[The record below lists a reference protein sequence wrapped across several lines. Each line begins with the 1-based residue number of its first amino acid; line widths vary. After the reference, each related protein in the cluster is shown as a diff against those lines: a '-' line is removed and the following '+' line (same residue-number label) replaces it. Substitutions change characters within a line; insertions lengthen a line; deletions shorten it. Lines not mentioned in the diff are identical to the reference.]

1 MLTLNGT
8 QLPLKNL
15 RISVRQQLA
24 GQDMSGQTSATDQ
37 AETGSKGK
45 ILTVKGV
52 IPFTKNQ
59 LLTNLFSMAEAQE
72 SDARQIYR
80 ISNKTAEALKIR
92 QVKFQGVVRAD
103 EQESHRQWS
112 VSFELVEH
120 LSVPERVEQRQ
131 PDKLAAQQKVQG
143 VNTPVETGQTDDVPP
158 GTQVELTAITSPCS
172 GRASWRRSLR
182 SPVAW
187 PSRLARVVPREAAV

>member
-52 IPFTKNQ
+52 ITFNKKQ
-59 LLTNLFSMAEAQE
+59 LLTNLFRMAEALE
-72 SDARQIYR
+72 DGARQIYR

-92 QVKFQGVVRAD
+92 QVKFQGAIRAD
-103 EQESHRQWS
+103 EQDTLRQWS
-112 VSFELVEH
+112 VSFELIEH

-131 PDKLAAQQKVQG
+131 PDKVAAQQKVQG
-143 VNTPVETGQTDDVPP
+143 VSTPVTSGQSEDVPP
-158 GTQVELTAITSPCS
+158 DTDVELTGVLKVLKSIDNA
-172 GRASWRRSLR
+172 
-182 SPVAW
+182 
-187 PSRLARVVPREAAV
+187 LA

>member
-52 IPFTKNQ
+52 IPFNNKQ
-59 LLTNLFSMAEAQE
+59 LLTNLFRMAEALE
-72 SDARQIYR
+72 GGARQIYR
-80 ISNKTAEALKIR
+80 ISNQTAEALKIR
-92 QVKFQGVVRAD
+92 QVKFQGAIRAD
-103 EQESHRQWS
+103 EQDSHRQWS
-112 VSFELVEH
+112 VSFELIEY

-143 VNTPVETGQTDDVPP
+143 VSTPVTSGQSENVPP
-158 GTQVELTAITSPCS
+158 GTDVELTGVLKVLKTIDNA
-172 GRASWRRSLR
+172 
-182 SPVAW
+182 
-187 PSRLARVVPREAAV
+187 LA

>member
-52 IPFTKNQ
+52 IPFNKKQ
-59 LLTNLFSMAEAQE
+59 LLTNLFRIAEALE
-72 SDARQIYR
+72 DGARQIYR
-80 ISNKTAEALKIR
+80 ISNQTAEALKIR
-92 QVKFQGVVRAD
+92 QVKFQGAIRAD
-103 EQESHRQWS
+103 EQDSHRQWS
-112 VSFELVEH
+112 VSFELIEH

-143 VNTPVETGQTDDVPP
+143 VSTPVTSGKSDNVPP
-158 GTQVELTAITSPCS
+158 GTDVELTGVLKVLKTIDNA
-172 GRASWRRSLR
+172 
-182 SPVAW
+182 
-187 PSRLARVVPREAAV
+187 LA

>member
-52 IPFTKNQ
+52 IPFNKKQ
-59 LLTNLFSMAEAQE
+59 LLTNLFRIAEALE
-72 SDARQIYR
+72 DGARQIYR
-80 ISNKTAEALKIR
+80 ISNQTAEALKIR
-92 QVKFQGVVRAD
+92 QVKFQGAIRAD
-103 EQESHRQWS
+103 EQDSHRQWS
-112 VSFELVEH
+112 VSFELIEH

-143 VNTPVETGQTDDVPP
+143 VSTPVTSGENDNVPP
-158 GTQVELTAITSPCS
+158 GTDVELTGVLKVLKTIDNA
-172 GRASWRRSLR
+172 
-182 SPVAW
+182 
-187 PSRLARVVPREAAV
+187 LA

>member
-45 ILTVKGV
+45 IMNVKGV
-52 IPFTKNQ
+52 IPFNNKQ
-59 LLTNLFSMAEAQE
+59 LLTNLFRMAEALE
-72 SDARQIYR
+72 DGARQIYR
-80 ISNKTAEALKIR
+80 ISNHTAEALKIR
-92 QVKFQGVVRAD
+92 QIKFQGAIRAD
-103 EQESHRQWS
+103 EQDTLRQWS
-112 VSFELVEH
+112 VSFELIEH

-131 PDKLAAQQKVQG
+131 PDKVAAQQKVQG
-143 VNTPVETGQTDDVPP
+143 VSTPVTSGQSENVPP
-158 GTQVELTAITSPCS
+158 DTDVELTGVLKVLKTIDNA
-172 GRASWRRSLR
+172 
-182 SPVAW
+182 
-187 PSRLARVVPREAAV
+187 LA

>member
-37 AETGSKGK
+37 AEIGSKGK

-52 IPFTKNQ
+52 IPFNEKQ

-72 SDARQIYR
+72 NGARQIYR
-80 ISNKTAEALKIR
+80 ISNQTAEALKIR
-92 QVKFQGVVRAD
+92 QVKFQGAVRAD
-103 EQESHRQWS
+103 EQDSHRQWS
-112 VSFELVEH
+112 VSFELIEH

-131 PDKLAAQQKVQG
+131 PDKPAAQQKVQG
-143 VNTPVETGQTDDVPP
+143 VNTQIEAGQSDDVPP
-158 GTQVELTAITSPCS
+158 DTEVELTGVMKVLKAVDN
-172 GRASWRRSLR
+172 A
-182 SPVAW
+182 
-187 PSRLARVVPREAAV
+187 LA

>member
-45 ILTVKGV
+45 RLSVKGV
-52 IPFTKNQ
+52 IPFNKAQ
-59 LLTNLFSMAEAQE
+59 LLSNLFTMADAQE
-72 SDARQIYR
+72 NEARQIYR

-92 QVKFQGVVRAD
+92 QVKFQGTVSAD
-103 EQESHRQWS
+103 EQDTLRQWS
-112 VSFELVEH
+112 VSFELNEH

-131 PDKLAAQQKVQG
+131 PEKPAAQQKVQG
-143 VNTPVETGQTDDVPP
+143 VNTPVEVGKSDDVPP
-158 GTQVELTAITSPCS
+158 DTEVELTGVMRILKNIDNA
-172 GRASWRRSLR
+172 
-182 SPVAW
+182 
-187 PSRLARVVPREAAV
+187 LA

>member
-52 IPFTKNQ
+52 IPFTKKQ

-72 SDARQIYR
+72 NDARQIYR

-92 QVKFQGVVRAD
+92 QVKFQGAVRAD
-103 EQESHRQWS
+103 EQDSHRQWS

-131 PDKLAAQQKVQG
+131 SDKPAAQQKVQG
-143 VNTPVETGQTDDVPP
+143 VTTPVETGTQVDAPP
-158 GTQVELTAITSPCS
+158 DTNVELT
-172 GRASWRRSLR
+172 GLMGVLKRLDDSL
-182 SPVAW
+182 A
-187 PSRLARVVPREAAV
+187 

>member
-52 IPFTKNQ
+52 ITFNKKQ
-59 LLTNLFSMAEAQE
+59 LLTNLFRMAEALE
-72 SDARQIYR
+72 DGARQIYR

-92 QVKFQGVVRAD
+92 QVKFQGAIRAD
-103 EQESHRQWS
+103 EQDTLRQWS
-112 VSFELVEH
+112 VSFELIEH

-131 PDKLAAQQKVQG
+131 PDKMAAQQKVQG
-143 VNTPVETGQTDDVPP
+143 VSTPVTSGQSEDVPP
-158 GTQVELTAITSPCS
+158 DTDVELTGVLKVLKSIDNA
-172 GRASWRRSLR
+172 
-182 SPVAW
+182 
-187 PSRLARVVPREAAV
+187 LA

>member
-1 MLTLNGT
+1 MLTLNGS
-8 QLPLKNL
+8 QLPFKNL

-52 IPFTKNQ
+52 IPFTKKQ
-59 LLTNLFSMAEAQE
+59 LLTNLFRMAEAQE
-72 SDARQIYR
+72 NDARQIYR

-92 QVKFQGVVRAD
+92 QVKFQGTVRAD
-103 EQESHRQWS
+103 EQDSHRQWS
-112 VSFELVEH
+112 VSFELVEY

-131 PDKLAAQQKVQG
+131 PDKPAAQQKVQG
-143 VNTPVETGQTDDVPP
+143 VNTPVEAGQTNDVPL
-158 GTQVELTAITSPCS
+158 GTEVELTGVMKVLKAVDN
-172 GRASWRRSLR
+172 A
-182 SPVAW
+182 
-187 PSRLARVVPREAAV
+187 LA

>member
-52 IPFTKNQ
+52 ITFNKKQ
-59 LLTNLFSMAEAQE
+59 LLTNLFRIAEALE
-72 SDARQIYR
+72 DGARQIYR

-92 QVKFQGVVRAD
+92 QVKFQGAIRAD
-103 EQESHRQWS
+103 EQDTLRQWS
-112 VSFELVEH
+112 VSFELIEH

-131 PDKLAAQQKVQG
+131 PDKMAAQQKVQG
-143 VNTPVETGQTDDVPP
+143 VSTPVTSGQSEDVPP
-158 GTQVELTAITSPCS
+158 DTDVELTGVLKVLKSIDNA
-172 GRASWRRSLR
+172 
-182 SPVAW
+182 
-187 PSRLARVVPREAAV
+187 LA

>member
-8 QLPLKNL
+8 QLPITNLKV
-15 RISVRQQLA
+15 SVRQQLA

-52 IPFTKNQ
+52 IPFNKKT

-72 SDARQIYR
+72 NGARQIYR

-92 QVKFQGVVRAD
+92 QVKFQGAVRAD
-103 EQESHRQWS
+103 EQDSHRLWS

-131 PDKLAAQQKVQG
+131 PDKPAAQQQVQG
-143 VNTPVETGQTDDVPP
+143 VTTPVETAQTEDVPP
-158 GTQVELTAITSPCS
+158 DTEVELTGVMKMLKSVDNA
-172 GRASWRRSLR
+172 
-182 SPVAW
+182 
-187 PSRLARVVPREAAV
+187 LA